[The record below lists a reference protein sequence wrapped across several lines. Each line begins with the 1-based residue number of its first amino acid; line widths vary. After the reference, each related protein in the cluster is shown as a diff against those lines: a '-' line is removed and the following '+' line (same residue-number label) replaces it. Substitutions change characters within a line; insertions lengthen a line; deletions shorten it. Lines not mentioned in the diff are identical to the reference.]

1 MDSSLVSSA
10 PAKSGRREL
19 QKLERERRII
29 AAARRLFDRKG
40 YAATAMEEI
49 AARAGLAVGTL
60 YNYFPSKDELLLTI
74 LRRETDA
81 LIEAG
86 ERVLQNPP
94 SSFSKAVL
102 AIANLFVDSIT
113 SDERGLWREVL
124 GAAMSA
130 SQKMR
135 TRLFELDLRFIA
147 QFASLVERFK
157 SQNHV
162 AADVD
167 PIQAA
172 GLFYSVC
179 VAWGMAYLTNDETT
193 VAELRDLV
201 DGGIRLAIRGMTLHR
216 TNKESQR

>member
-1 MDSSLVSSA
+1 
-10 PAKSGRREL
+10 
-19 QKLERERRII
+19 
-29 AAARRLFDRKG
+29 
-40 YAATAMEEI
+40 MEEI

-86 ERVLQNPP
+86 DRVLRSPP
-94 SSFSKAVL
+94 KSFAEAVL
-102 AIANLFVDSIT
+102 AIAGLFVDSIT

-124 GAAMSA
+124 GAAMS
-130 SQKMR
+130 SPQKMR

-147 QFASLVERFK
+147 QFAALVERFQ
-157 SQNHV
+157 SQNAV
-162 AADVD
+162 ASDVD

-201 DGGIRLAIRGMTLHR
+201 DGGIRLAIRGMIPLR
-216 TNKESQR
+216 VSKESLR

>member
-1 MDSSLVSSA
+1 MDSSLSTAQS
-10 PAKSGRREL
+10 PGRGQL
-19 QKLERERRII
+19 QKHERERRII

-40 YAATAMEEI
+40 YDATAMEEI

-81 LIEAG
+81 LIGAG
-86 ERVLQNPP
+86 EKVLQNPP
-94 SSFSKAVL
+94 TSFADAVL
-102 AIANLFVDSIT
+102 AIASLFVDSIT

-124 GAAMSA
+124 GAAMS
-130 SQKMR
+130 SPQKMR

-147 QFASLVERFK
+147 RFASLVERFK
-157 SQNHV
+157 SQNAV
-162 AADVD
+162 ASDVD
-167 PIQAA
+167 AIQAA

-193 VAELRDLV
+193 VAELRDLI
-201 DGGIRLAIRGMTLHR
+201 DGGIRLAIGGMTPR
-216 TNKESQR
+216 RISKESKR